1 MKVVFSP
8 GSERDLEQIA
18 DHIAKDNPHRALSFV
33 RELRAAA
40 HALKQDP
47 ESRPLANFDPR
58 IRRSVHGAYNLY
70 YAVLPGELR
79 FLAIIHG
86 SRADDALLFDL
97 VKR

>member
-18 DHIAKDNPHRALSFV
+18 DHIAQDSPRRALS
-33 RELRAAA
+33 ELCAAA
-40 HALKQDP
+40 QALALDP
-47 ESRPLANFDPR
+47 ESRPRANFDPR

-79 FLAIIHG
+79 FLAIVHG
-86 SRADDALLFDL
+86 SRADDAVLFDL

>member
-18 DHIAKDNPHRALSFV
+18 DHIAQDSPRRALSFV

-40 HALKQDP
+40 QVLALDP
-47 ESRPLANFDPR
+47 ESRPKANFDPR

-70 YAVLPGELR
+70 YAILPGELR

-86 SRADDALLFDL
+86 SRADDAVLFDL

>member
-18 DHIAKDNPHRALSFV
+18 DHIAQDSPRRALSFV

-40 HALKQDP
+40 QALALDP
-47 ESRPLANFDPR
+47 ESRPRANFDPR

-86 SRADDALLFDL
+86 SRADDAVLFDL

>member
-1 MKVVFSP
+1 MKVVFSC
-8 GSERDLEQIA
+8 GCETDLEQIA
-18 DHIAKDNPHRALSFV
+18 DHIAQDSPRRALSFV

-40 HALKQDP
+40 LALALNP
-47 ESRPLANFDPR
+47 ESRPRADFDPR

-79 FLAIIHG
+79 FLAIVHG
-86 SRADDALLFDL
+86 SRADDARLFDL

>member
-18 DHIAKDNPHRALSFV
+18 DHIAQDSPRRALSFV

-40 HALKQDP
+40 RALALDP
-47 ESRPLANFDPR
+47 ESRLKANFDPR

-79 FLAIIHG
+79 FLAIVHG
-86 SRADDALLFDL
+86 SRADDAVLFDL

>member
-18 DHIAKDNPHRALSFV
+18 DHIAQDSPRRALSFV

-40 HALKQDP
+40 QALALDP
-47 ESRPLANFDPR
+47 ESRPRANFDPR
-58 IRRSVHGAYNLY
+58 IRRSVHAYNLY

-79 FLAIIHG
+79 FLAIVHG
-86 SRADDALLFDL
+86 SRADDAVLFDL

>member
-18 DHIAKDNPHRALSFV
+18 DHIAQDSPRRALSFV

-40 HALKQDP
+40 RALALDP
-47 ESRPLANFDPR
+47 ESRPKANFDPR

-70 YAVLPGELR
+70 YAVLPAELR
-79 FLAIIHG
+79 FLAIVHG
-86 SRADDALLFDL
+86 SRADDAVLFDL

>member
-1 MKVVFSP
+1 MKVAFSP

-18 DHIAKDNPHRALSFV
+18 DHIAQDSPRRALSFG

-40 HALKQDP
+40 RSLALDP
-47 ESRPLANFDPR
+47 ESRPRANFDPH
-58 IRRSVHGAYNLY
+58 IRRSVYGAYNLY

-79 FLAIIHG
+79 LLAIIHG
-86 SRADDALLFDL
+86 ARADDAVLFDL